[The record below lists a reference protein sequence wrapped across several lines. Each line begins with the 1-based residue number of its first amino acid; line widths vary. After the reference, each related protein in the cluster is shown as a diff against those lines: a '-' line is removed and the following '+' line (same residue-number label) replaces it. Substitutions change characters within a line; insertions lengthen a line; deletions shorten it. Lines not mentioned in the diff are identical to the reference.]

1 MTSSQGKSSTNSKL
15 VTRREA
21 KALITGTINRL
32 AERKINT
39 NASGPFN
46 VQTSG
51 TVIPLTQPLVVGDG
65 LDQRTGDK
73 ITLKGIRL
81 SYIINLP
88 SILVQGCTR
97 VILFWD
103 NYNNG
108 TAVNVTDV
116 LTLANVISGYEAV
129 SLLKRRFHI
138 ISDRNY
144 HLTAGGSQV
153 LTDVIHYNKEH
164 PVYYQGLTD
173 ASGSNSK
180 GALFALAICDV
191 TGATP
196 MTIYIKWQLQFY
208 DL

>member
-1 MTSSQGKSSTNSKL
+1 MSRFLKSTPGSKSV
-15 VTRREA
+15 VTKQTV
-21 KALITGTINRL
+21 KALITGEINRL

-46 VQTSG
+46 VQTAG
-51 TVIPLTQPLVVGDG
+51 TIIPLTQPLVIGDG
-65 LDQRTGDK
+65 LDQRAGDK
-73 ITLKGIRL
+73 ITLKSIRF

-88 SILVQGCTR
+88 TVLAQGCTR

-108 TAVNVTDV
+108 TAVAVTDV
-116 LTLANVISGYEAV
+116 LTLANVISGYESV

-138 ISDRNY
+138 ISDKNY
-144 HLTAGGSQV
+144 HLTAGGAQV
-153 LTDVIHYNKEH
+153 LSDVIFYQKEH
-164 PVYYQGLTD
+164 PVFYQGTTD
-173 ASGSNSK
+173 ASGSNSR
-180 GALFALAICDV
+180 GALFALVIGDT

-196 MTIYIKWQLQFY
+196 MTIYCKWQMQYY